1 MLATADK
8 IRELITTSKPRLLS
22 IPLDTAN
29 KKASPESWSKQEILG
44 HLIDSAANNHQRF
57 VRGAQNVAA
66 DFPTYHQSRWVEVQG
81 YNLMNWVEL
90 VDFFAHYNLHLCRVI
105 DALPEEVL
113 NNPCHIGQEKPV
125 PLSFVI
131 EDYLRHL
138 RQHLVEILEPPV

>member
-1 MLATADK
+1 MSATAGK
-8 IRELITTSKPRLLS
+8 IRELITTSKPGLLN
-22 IPLDTAN
+22 IPQDTAN
-29 KKASPESWSKQEILG
+29 HNASSESWSKQEILG

-66 DFPTYHQSRWVEVQG
+66 DFPTYQQSHWVEVQG
-81 YNLMNWVEL
+81 YNTMGWVEL

-105 DALPEEVL
+105 DNLPEAVL

-138 RQHLVEILEPPV
+138 RQHLAEILEPLA